1 MMYFARDKIS
11 IFKELKPIFQ
21 VKVRPNDNN
30 QIAFPVGIDY
40 KKKTDTVEVDMQ
52 PVQCGS
58 CLSCFGR
65 CSRMDKK
72 IIKLARNVLDKLR
85 NEKLE
90 EIEKD
95 QLKNRMSKIELSLE
109 NITNK
114 LNSLLNKH

>member
-1 MMYFARDKIS
+1 MSYFARDQIS
-11 IFKELKPIFQ
+11 LFKELKPIFQ

-30 QIAFPVGIDY
+30 QIAVPVGIDY
-40 KKKTDTVEVDMQ
+40 KKKTDAIEVDME

-72 IIKLARNVLDKLR
+72 IIKLAKNVLDKIK
-85 NEKLE
+85 NEKFE
-90 EIEKD
+90 EIEKN
-95 QLKNRMSKIELSLE
+95 QLKDRMSKIELSLE

-114 LNSLLNKH
+114 LNSLLNRH